1 MIYLVLSLI
10 TSSSIFLLFKWF
22 GQNNVNT
29 FQAIVINYIVASA
42 IGIILSFGKL
52 DYANILSNPVFR
64 NGAILG
70 FLFIGLFFLMALISQ
85 RMGAGISS
93 TATKLSLV
101 IPTLFFI
108 VINPN
113 EPWTFLKILALALSI
128 PGVILTVYQPSSE
141 RTIKLFLPF
150 LLFAG
155 SGILD
160 ITLAYTEQE
169 FAHTDT
175 DKILLTFTPFM
186 VSAVVGIIYL
196 SVAKQNT
203 IKFAKTSI
211 FYGAI
216 LGLINFG
223 SIYYLLKTF
232 EVMNLQ
238 KSQIIPMNNLGIV
251 IMSALFAYLLLKER
265 LNRQNKFGLIISLI
279 SIFLLILD
287 SF

>member
-1 MIYLVLSLI
+1 
-10 TSSSIFLLFKWF
+10 
-22 GQNNVNT
+22 
-29 FQAIVINYIVASA
+29 
-42 IGIILSFGKL
+42 
-52 DYANILSNPVFR
+52 
-64 NGAILG
+64 
-70 FLFIGLFFLMALISQ
+70 
-85 RMGAGISS
+85 
-93 TATKLSLV
+93 
-101 IPTLFFI
+101 
-108 VINPN
+108 
-113 EPWTFLKILALALSI
+113 
-128 PGVILTVYQPSSE
+128 
-141 RTIKLFLPF
+141 LFLPF